1 MLARDRGCSPW
12 NNIVRRDYTMGGL
25 NQVAR
30 NQNMKK
36 KKAKNHILVF
46 LRIDK
51 IKNFQIYIENNCSND
66 ACCHL
71 DI

>member
-1 MLARDRGCSPW
+1 MLASDRGCSPW

-25 NQVAR
+25 YQVAR

-36 KKAKNHILVF
+36 KSQKITFYFF

-51 IKNFQIYIENNCSND
+51 IKKFQIYIENNCSND